1 MESEKPKKTGET
13 RVKPTEDAL
22 YQLLDGVRK
31 VAKIA
36 DAIEPESRD
45 DKKARL
51 AEQNA
56 ARQAA
61 WRERQKAINA
71 DLLAAE
77 QAKTAEL
84 EAKLAALPKPAPE
97 TAPETAAVMAA
108 EANFTA
114 NSQLQPDQSA
124 LQAAETARKQAEQAM
139 AAAKQ
144 TASRW
149 RAAAGVGAVL
159 LVLLTIALAMV

>member
-13 RVKPTEDAL
+13 RAKPTEDAL

-36 DAIEPESRD
+36 DSIEPESRD
-45 DKKARL
+45 EKKARL

-71 DLLAAE
+71 DLLATE

-84 EAKLAALPKPAPE
+84 EAKLATLPKPAPE
-97 TAPETAAVMAA
+97 TAAAVMTAG
-108 EANFTA
+108 ANFTA
-114 NSQLQPDQSA
+114 ASQLQPDQAA

-139 AAAKQ
+139 AAAKL